1 MEDAWGIQSSINIFR
16 RRCKAVLLKI
26 FLKLIGRMEMT
37 NGIIGQM
44 EGVKTEGKVELDHEK
59 MNLLKSKLML

>member
-1 MEDAWGIQSSINIFR
+1 
-16 RRCKAVLLKI
+16 
-26 FLKLIGRMEMT
+26 MEMT
-37 NGIIGQM
+37 NGIIEQM

>member
-1 MEDAWGIQSSINIFR
+1 MHEGFNLLSISSGGD
-16 RRCKAVLLKI
+16 VEHYSLKI

>member
-1 MEDAWGIQSSINIFR
+1 
-16 RRCKAVLLKI
+16 
-26 FLKLIGRMEMT
+26 MEMT

-59 MNLLKSKLML
+59 MNLLKSKLMLW